1 MSQEYQSQ
9 LMQLFSTTRR
19 MPQSQVYRTF
29 TNYNLVYDVTL
40 LEKYVDRSY
49 LKRQKQVNTV
59 FEANIER
66 KEQKRKENAIIM
78 SQRFGTPNLSNLS
91 MTSNSSF
98 MRASCVSNQSKTE
111 MPKSNLQVSRA
122 KSAVKEEVKL
132 PIYTLQ
138 RRSRI
143 EEEDFLESNVN
154 EIFKRLD
161 NANKEKK
168 M

>member
-1 MSQEYQSQ
+1 MSQEYQQQ

-66 KEQKRKENAIIM
+66 KEQKRKENALIM
-78 SQRFGTPNLSNLS
+78 SQRFGTPNLSNQS
-91 MTSNSSF
+91 MTNSSF
-98 MRASCVSNQSKTE
+98 LRSSCVSNQSKME
-111 MPKSNLQVSRA
+111 VKSNLQVNSCA
-122 KSAVKEEVKL
+122 KSAEKEVKL

-138 RRSRI
+138 RRKTD
-143 EEEDFLESNVN
+143 EDDFLESNVN